1 MVAYWWK
8 MTASSTNK
16 MLVTEL
22 TEHSK
27 QHRFHGSMIW
37 ELMIP
42 YDLEKEKSA
51 CCVTIAESTDSVKHI
66 LTLFC
71 VILIT
76 RGKEINQPMI
86 HSITAGK

>member
-51 CCVTIAESTDSVKHI
+51 C
-66 LTLFC
+66 
-71 VILIT
+71 
-76 RGKEINQPMI
+76 
-86 HSITAGK
+86 